1 MVDSIYDKTATE
13 LLVHLA
19 RKDLSSAELVGA
31 CLDRIASINPRI
43 NAVCTI
49 NPDAVADARASDQR
63 RRAGEAV
70 RPLEGV
76 PFVAKDNLDTAGLR
90 TTYGSKLFADN
101 VPTEDSVCVERMK
114 RAGAVLV
121 AKVNTPEFAH
131 DINTSNPVFGTTRN
145 PHDLRRSVGGSS
157 GGTAAAI
164 ASGMVPIGLGT
175 DLGGSI
181 RIPAAMCGIFGHRP
195 TPGRVPVYPA
205 DFGWDTLVEHVH
217 GPMARSVA
225 DLGLMLNVL
234 AGPDDR
240 DPSSLPAQAIDY
252 AAAGRVASER
262 LKQRKLVYLHD
273 FGGLLP
279 LEPEVG
285 ALTRAAAFSFE
296 ALGCRVEEKLFDA
309 SDLATIV
316 AGTRAFGMIAR
327 YAARVESSR
336 QLLTQ
341 HLLNQVDDA
350 LKLDVRAI
358 TDAERLRTR
367 YWHRVRALLEHYD
380 YIVAPSIGA
389 PAYLLDQPLPTTI
402 AGAPVANYRNAYRY
416 TYAFSI
422 VGLPVTAVPCG
433 MTREGLPIGLQIVA
447 RRLAD
452 HSALEAAAAYAQ
464 AYPQHAVQPG
474 RLALL
479 GDTRDAQ

>member
-1 MVDSIYDKTATE
+1 MVGSIYEKTATE
-13 LLVHLA
+13 LLEDLA

-49 NPDAVADARASDQR
+49 NPDAAADARASDQR
-63 RRAGEAV
+63 RRAGESV

-90 TTYGSKLFADN
+90 TTYGSLLFADN
-101 VPTEDSVCVERMK
+101 VPSEDSICIERMK

-131 DINTSNPVFGTTRN
+131 DINTSNLVFGTTRN
-145 PHDLRRSVGGSS
+145 PLDLRRSAGGSS

-205 DFGWDTLVEHVH
+205 EFGWDTLVEHVH

-225 DLGLMLNVL
+225 DLGLMLGVL

-240 DPSSLPAQAIDY
+240 DPSSIPAQGIDY
-252 AAAGRVASER
+252 ARAGRAASER
-262 LKQRKLVYLHD
+262 LKHRKLAYLHD
-273 FGGLLP
+273 FDGLLP

-296 ALGCRVEEKLFDA
+296 ALGCRVEEKLFNA
-309 SDLATIV
+309 SDMATIV

-336 QLLTQ
+336 HLLTQ
-341 HLLNQVDDA
+341 HLLNQVDEA

-367 YWHRVRALLEHYD
+367 YWHRVRAVLEQYD
-380 YIVAPSIGA
+380 YIVTPTIGA

-402 AGAPVANYRNAYRY
+402 AGVPVANYRNAYRY

-422 VGLPVTAVPCG
+422 VGLPVASVPCG
-433 MTREGLPIGLQIVA
+433 ITREGLPIGLQIVA

-452 HSALEAAAAYAQ
+452 HSALEAAAAFAQ
-464 AYPQHAVQPG
+464 AYPQHVVRPG
-474 RLALL
+474 RLAHLV
-479 GDTRDAQ
+479 DSREAQ